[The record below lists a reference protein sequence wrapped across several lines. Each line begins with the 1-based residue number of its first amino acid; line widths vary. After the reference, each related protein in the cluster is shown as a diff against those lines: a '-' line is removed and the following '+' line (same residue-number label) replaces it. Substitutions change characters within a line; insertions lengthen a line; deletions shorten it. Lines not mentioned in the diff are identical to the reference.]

1 MPVVHRILNRGEHK
15 TPSFVKSQLSRP
27 WRQTVWKEK
36 NSSKCGGLFKVTWH
50 VFWREK
56 HPRPHGRKQ
65 CKVQQV
71 KNGQEKSCQIR
82 KEDRERKKEDRS
94 TYCVTTK
101 WFSAAQQLI
110 ESEIN
115 CVFLCS
121 LLAATQWMI
130 LFFVKVQRSNPEPSL
145 FIFFVVWKLTSI
157 TPLCRSVLSFDTSV
171 QCLVWLPRNRN

>member
-130 LFFVKVQRSNPEPSL
+130 LFFRQSTKVKSRKPSL

-157 TPLCRSVLSFDTSV
+157 TPYCWSVGFELWYLSSVPCLTS
-171 QCLVWLPRNRN
+171 

>member
-1 MPVVHRILNRGEHK
+1 MAENSAKCNRWKTDRKNPVKFGKK
-15 TPSFVKSQLSRP
+15 T
-27 WRQTVWKEK
+27 E
-36 NSSKCGGLFKVTWH
+36 
-50 VFWREK
+50 RE
-56 HPRPHGRKQ
+56 
-65 CKVQQV
+65 
-71 KNGQEKSCQIR
+71 
-82 KEDRERKKEDRS
+82 KKEDRS

-130 LFFVKVQRSNPEPSL
+130 LFFRQSTKVKSRKPSL

-171 QCLVWLPRNRN
+171 QCLVWLPRNRNLVFILSLNFSGGRHSILLAILVIHTRFFHQIVI